1 MTYFAIS
8 DPTAEA
14 LLSGVIGCRSLI
26 AVDGIL
32 KDAGIIEVDGIVRP
46 SESDQRTHQ
55 SGYEDISHED
65 GTQTRTESQTSQ
77 SGRSTPTSTTGTVQI
92 ARNGADHLADMP
104 RRSPGFDDRSSAPIG
119 PFLSPREESVYSMPL
134 MDNAIRETGYA
145 SLLERV
151 IKSAGRMTIP
161 AWGSHSVDNLQS
173 VLPLEVTL
181 SESVFATRSVER
193 DRKVG
198 AAGELLVSNKFLA

>member
-14 LLSGVIGCRSLI
+14 LLNGVIGCRSLI

-32 KDAGIIEVDGIVRP
+32 KDAGIVEVDGIVQP

-55 SGYEDISHED
+55 SGYEDISLED
-65 GTQTRTESQTSQ
+65 GTQTSTESQTSQ
-77 SGRSTPTSTTGTVQI
+77 SGRLTPTSITGTVQT
-92 ARNGADHLADMP
+92 ARNEPDQLADMP
-104 RRSPGFDDRSSAPIG
+104 RRSPGFDGRSSAPSG
-119 PFLSPREESVYSMPL
+119 PFLSPPAESVHSIRL
-134 MDNAIRETGYA
+134 IDNAIRETGYA

-151 IKSAGRMTIP
+151 IESAGRMTIP
-161 AWGSHSVDNLQS
+161 AWGSHSVDILQN
-173 VLPLEVTL
+173 VLSLEVTL

-193 DRKVG
+193 DCKVG
-198 AAGELLVSNKFLA
+198 AAGELLVSAKAIV